1 MPTTPF
7 DKWHSPVYKSG
18 RTAFEEANLPKEIY
32 FSDGYFSVDHF
43 ISIAEQIRL
52 VSSLKRKNILE
63 IGIGNGLVSDF
74 LKKAGLNV
82 TTVDINPNLNPDI
95 VGSITDL
102 AEILQQR
109 KFDIVLCSEVLEHMP
124 FSNFEK
130 AIKNIAV
137 GTNEYAILT
146 LPRCQ
151 KIIFDMQFNIK
162 LPKLPYMEKGL
173 FLSFPQCN
181 VAPEHHWELDSNK
194 ITKIENIKKILSK
207 YFIIL
212 NYKRIR
218 FRPYHYYFVLKNNS
232 TI

>member
-1 MPTTPF
+1 LPNSSLS
-7 DKWHSPVYKSG
+7 KYNAPVHESG

-32 FSDGYFSVDHF
+32 FSEGYFSVDHF
-43 ISIAEQIRL
+43 ISITEQIRL

-95 VGSITDL
+95 VGSVTDL
-102 AEILQQR
+102 AEILHQR
-109 KFDIVLCSEVLEHMP
+109 KFDIVLCAEVLEHMP

-130 AIKNIAV
+130 AIRNIAAL
-137 GTNEYAILT
+137 TNEYAILT

-162 LPKLPYMEKGL
+162 LPKLPYLEKGL
-173 FLSFPQCN
+173 FLSLPQCN
-181 VAPEHHWELDSNK
+181 VATEHHWELDSNK
-194 ITKIENIKKILSK
+194 ITKVKNIKKILSK

-218 FRPYHYYFVLKNNS
+218 FRPYHYYFVLKKNMK
-232 TI
+232 I

>member
-1 MPTTPF
+1 MKT
-7 DKWHSPVYKSG
+7 KSG
-18 RTAFEEANLPKEIY
+18 RSAFEEANLPKETY
-32 FSDGYFSVDHF
+32 FSEGYFTSAHF

-52 VSSLKRKNILE
+52 VSSLKRNNILE

-130 AIKNIAV
+130 AIGNIAAI
-137 GTNEYAILT
+137 TSEYAVLT
-146 LPRCQ
+146 LPRSQ
-151 KIIFDMQFNIK
+151 KVILDFQFK
-162 LPKLPYMEKGL
+162 LKIPKLPYIEKGL
-173 FLSFPQCN
+173 FWALPESHIN
-181 VAPEHHWELDSNK
+181 KEHHWELDSGELTE
-194 ITKIENIKKILSK
+194 TKNIKIILEK
-207 YFIIL
+207 YFSIL
-212 NYKRIR
+212 DFNRFR
-218 FRPYHYYFVLKNNS
+218 FRPVHHYFILHKR
-232 TI
+232 